1 MHPRARLA
9 RVALLACCGALAAA
23 SAQADIPAPQ
33 DVPYPGT
40 VRVAV
45 DATDLDHRLLRI
57 HESLD
62 VAPGPLT
69 LLFPTWLP
77 GDHGPLG
84 RVTRLSGLTIRANG
98 QRLAWRRDPVDLS
111 AFHVDVPAGVQRLE
125 LDFEHLNPLDGASD
139 AVTMS
144 RTLIRVQ
151 WEGDLLYPAGY
162 WSSRIPV
169 EASLKLPAGWQSA
182 TALRDAADRV
192 VAPDA
197 QGWLRY
203 ASTSLETLVD
213 SPVIAGQHYKRVAL
227 EPAGAARPVALHLF
241 ADTPSSLAATQ
252 AQLEAHRRLV
262 QQADKLFGPRH
273 FRHYDFLLWQ
283 SDDFGPD
290 GLEHHESSE
299 NGVPPGYFDD
309 WDKRLD
315 ERQLLP
321 HEYAHSWNGKFRR
334 PADLWTRNYNDP
346 MGNSLLWVYEGQTEY
361 WGQVLAARSG
371 LVDEALT
378 HDHWA
383 EIAAW
388 SEFHHR
394 RAWRSLQDTVAEP
407 ALIDTDR
414 DWPDWQ
420 GRQDYY
426 TDAALVWLEADM
438 LIRER
443 TQGRRSLD
451 DFARRFFGIDGNRMA
466 PLTYRFEDV
475 VATLDSV
482 LPYDWAGFLRQR
494 LDAVGGPSLAPALER
509 SGWRLAWSETE
520 SETQRSKKRGGESTH
535 HFRYSIGLTISP
547 KDGTIKTVEWDSPAF
562 AAGLAGGAHVVA
574 VDMEEYKPERLA
586 QAITANKEGRRPIE
600 LLVKEGE
607 RFRLVRID
615 YRGGLRYP
623 VLERIPGAPDRLGA
637 QMAPLK

>member
-1 MHPRARLA
+1 MRRHAGMSRL
-9 RVALLACCGALAAA
+9 ALLACCGALFAAA
-23 SAQADIPAPQ
+23 ARADVPAPR

-40 VRVAV
+40 LRVAV
-45 DATDLDHRLLRI
+45 DATDLDHRIFRI

-69 LLFPTWLP
+69 LLFPSWLP
-77 GDHGPLG
+77 GDHGPYG
-84 RVTRLSGLTIRANG
+84 HVTRLSGLQIRANG
-98 QRLAWRRDPVDLS
+98 QRLAWQRDPVDMT

-182 TALRDAADRV
+182 SSLRDASDRP

-197 QGWLRY
+197 QGWLHY
-203 ASTSLETLVD
+203 GALSLERLVD
-213 SPVIAGQHYKRVAL
+213 APVMAGLHYKRVAL
-227 EPAGAARPVALHLF
+227 EPAGAERPVTLHLF
-241 ADTPSSLAATQ
+241 ADTDAPLAATEPQ
-252 AQLEAHRRLV
+252 VDAHRRLV

-283 SDDFGPD
+283 SEDFGED

-299 NGVPPGYFDD
+299 NGVQPGYFDD
-309 WDKRLD
+309 WDKHLD
-315 ERQLLP
+315 ERRLLP

-334 PADLWTRNYNDP
+334 PADLWTRNYNEP
-346 MGNSLLWVYEGQTEY
+346 MRNSLLWVYEGQTEY
-361 WGQVLAARSG
+361 WCQVLSARSG
-371 LVDEALT
+371 LAGEALMR
-378 HDHWA
+378 DHWA
-383 EIAAW
+383 EIGAW

-394 RAWRSLQDTVAEP
+394 RSWRSLQDTVSEP
-407 ALIDTDR
+407 AIIDPDR

-451 DFARRFFGIDGNRMA
+451 DFARRFFGVEGHRIE

-475 VATLDSV
+475 VAALNDV
-482 LPYDWAGFLRQR
+482 LPNDWAGFLRQR

-520 SETQRSKKRGGESTH
+520 SDTQRAKKRGGETTH

-547 KDGTIKTVEWDSPAF
+547 KDGTIKAVEWNSPAF
-562 AAGLAGGAHVVA
+562 AAGLAGGTHVVA

-586 QAITANKEGRRPIE
+586 QAITANKDGSHPIE
-600 LLVKEGE
+600 LLVKDGD
-607 RFRLVRID
+607 RYRLVRID

-623 VLERIPGAPDRLGA
+623 ALERIPGTPDLLAA
-637 QMAPLK
+637 QMAPVK